1 MTAPEPIRTAR
12 LELPALTVHQY
23 DRLLAGDRDGVGGE
37 LGAEIGADWLADAH
51 WLIAL
56 RREQLRDHPD
66 HLPWLIRPV
75 LRREAGE
82 PPEAI
87 GYVNFHAPPNDDG
100 AAEIG
105 YALLALWRGRG
116 YGLEA
121 ARGALTWAAADP
133 RVRTL
138 RASVAPDNDA
148 SLRLIGKLGFV
159 QVGEQWDPDDG
170 LELVHDIGR
179 DAFLERNPPD
189 R

>member
-1 MTAPEPIRTAR
+1 MTASEPIRTAR
-12 LELPALTVHQY
+12 LELPAFTVDEY
-23 DRLLAGDRDGVGGE
+23 DRLLAGDRESVGAD
-37 LGAEIGADWLADAH
+37 LGAAIGLDWLEDAT

-75 LRREAGE
+75 LRREAGQR
-82 PPEAI
+82 PEAI
-87 GYVNFHAPPNDDG
+87 GYVNFHAPPNEEG
-100 AAEIG
+100 MVEIG
-105 YALLALWRGRG
+105 YALLEAWRGLG

-138 RASVAPDNDA
+138 RASVAPDN
-148 SLRLIGKLGFV
+148 SPSMGIIGKLGFV
-159 QVGEQWDPDDG
+159 QVGEQWDPHDG
-170 LELVHDIGR
+170 LELVHDIDR
-179 DAFLERNPPD
+179 QAFLERNPPH